1 MAQIKASHI
10 RELPAENCL
19 SIFIPHSKTDIFR
32 DGNTTFLTDS
42 GEKYS
47 PVANRGVPEDLIM
60 QHGRLKSTNSK
71 NRYVKREVT
80 QRLNVVKVLSGDLS
94 IALRKIAYV
103 IQM

>member
-1 MAQIKASHI
+1 MFLDALKQVGKDKPTNYG
-10 RELPAENCL
+10 L
-19 SIFIPHSKTDIFR
+19 HSMR
-32 DGNTTFLTDS
+32 S
-42 GEKYS
+42 GGATHL
-47 PVANRGVPEDLIM
+47 ANRGVPEDLIM
-60 QHGRLKSTNSK
+60 QHGRWKTTNAK